1 MMKMCQK
8 SGEISLLKQQ
18 LRDCQADVN
27 HKLNEI
33 VSLKST
39 LKESRT
45 KIDALEERSQEDH
58 EQIRTRTVEVEV
70 GLFSCSLAAACG

>member
-45 KIDALEERSQEDH
+45 KIDALEERRQEDH
-58 EQIRTRTVEVEV
+58 EQIRTRSVEVEV
-70 GLFSCSLAAACG
+70 GFFSCSLAAACG